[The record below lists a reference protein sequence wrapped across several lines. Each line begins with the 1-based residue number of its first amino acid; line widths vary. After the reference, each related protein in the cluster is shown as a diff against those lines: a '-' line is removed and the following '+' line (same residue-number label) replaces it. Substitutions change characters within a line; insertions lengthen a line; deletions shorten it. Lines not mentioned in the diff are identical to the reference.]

1 MRVGT
6 RPNWSLVTTIERK
19 AMKISTISKAAIA
32 LGVNALVLGG
42 LVAGPA
48 MADPGVGV
56 YGDLVGTGSDTI
68 QDVDN
73 GLSTALGINADTGN
87 RYMASYDAAPSS
99 GDGSA
104 SGDCASGSKD
114 KIVTQSGATAFVRP
128 NGSGNGRDTLR
139 AAIGQASTASVK
151 SYACV
156 LSGGSS
162 VTLNAADVKGLVQ
175 YARSSGGPSVADTTA
190 VGTLTYIP
198 FAKDAVSVAVSPTSK
213 IPALTFGR
221 SAVNTSF
228 GSVTGKV
235 EPTLWAIFTCKAT
248 KVIVPDSGDAF
259 LANDSYTGPGTA
271 HDLHVYIPQSGS
283 GTRSFWIGKFN
294 VTETNI
300 TDNAANAS
308 CLKAVISGGSTG
320 VQEHNGAAVGS
331 DDYAIMPFSVPQ
343 FVAQNNG
350 VVTSRINGAV
360 IRGINGV
367 PATTGTGSNIALNP
381 TFTTA
386 SGSSMLG
393 RLVYHIVPSREAD
406 DPTSLIH
413 EVFVGTSS
421 KVCQASSTISTYGF
435 ARLTATRGS
444 SACGDT
450 SVRAYAPSSTTITMD
465 VVNGGVG
472 TSPSVVT
479 GADYGDTIYFRVKSL
494 STNGNGGGT
503 VQLSDGAGN
512 VFDEFEI
519 APGTPPGNSS
529 FAAGSD
535 DYQYEAVTLDESL
548 PAGPYDVV
556 ATFIPALPGVA
567 SATFANLISFSLDQ
581 RELTE
586 ADVTIAPVTSTFKA
600 KKAGIVDVTYV
611 GDGIVPTGNVNV
623 LLAGKVIGHASFN
636 EQEGVAHVVT
646 SKFKKGVT
654 NAVFTVQYE
663 GDATYLEYTDTFT
676 QTVAK

>member
-1 MRVGT
+1 
-6 RPNWSLVTTIERK
+6 
-19 AMKISTISKAAIA
+19 MKITTISKAAIA

-48 MADPGVGV
+48 MADPPVSV

-73 GLSTALGINADTGN
+73 GLSEALGLNSGTGN
-87 RYMASYDAAPSS
+87 RYMASYDAAPAS
-99 GDGSA
+99 GDGSV

-114 KIVTQSGATAFVRP
+114 KIVTQSGATAFTRP

-151 SYACV
+151 SYACT

-162 VTLNAADVKGLVQ
+162 VTLNSTDIRGLVQ
-175 YARSSGGPSVADTTA
+175 YGRSSGGPSVADTTA

-198 FAKDAVSVAVSPTSK
+198 FAKDMVSVATSLNSK

-221 SAVNTSF
+221 SAVNTSL
-228 GSVTGKV
+228 GGTTGKV

-248 KVIVPDSGDAF
+248 KVIVPESGDAF

-283 GTRSFWIGKFN
+283 GTRSFWIAKFN

-320 VQEHNGAAVGS
+320 VQEHNGTAVGT

-343 FVAQNNG
+343 FVAQSNG

-367 PATTGTGSNIALNP
+367 AATTGTTPNMALNP
-381 TFTTA
+381 TFVSAT
-386 SGSSMLG
+386 GSSMLG

-406 DPTSLIH
+406 DPESLIN
-413 EVFVGTSS
+413 EVFVGTDSL
-421 KVCQASSTISTYGF
+421 VCQATSTITRYGF

-450 SVRAYAPSSTTITMD
+450 SVRAYAPSATTITMD

-472 TSPSVVT
+472 TSPTGVT
-479 GADYGDTIYFRVKSL
+479 SAEEGDTVYFRVKSL
-494 STNGNGGGT
+494 ATNGNGGGT
-503 VQLSDGAGN
+503 IELSDGNGN
-512 VFDEFEI
+512 VFDSFSV
-519 APGTPPGNSS
+519 APGTPPGNSA
-529 FAAGSD
+529 FDAGSD
-535 DYQYEAVTLDESL
+535 DYQYEPVTLDGDL
-548 PAGPYDVV
+548 PAGVYDVV
-556 ATFIPALPGVA
+556 ATFIPNLPGVA
-567 SATFANLISFSLDQ
+567 TAIYANLIAFAMDQ
-581 RELTE
+581 REIT
-586 ADVTIAPVTSTFKA
+586 DISVTTVPSTFKV
-600 KKAGIVDVTYV
+600 KKAGVLDVTFSE
-611 GDGIVPTGNVNV
+611 DGITPTGSVTV
-623 LLAGKVIGHASFN
+623 LLAGKTVGTGTLVN
-636 EQEGVAHVVT
+636 GVAHVVT
-646 SKFKKGVT
+646 TKFKKAAT
-654 NAVFTVQYE
+654 NAVFTVEYS
-663 GDATYLEYTDTFT
+663 GDDTYLEYTDTFT
-676 QTVAK
+676 QTVTK